1 MYFNLFV
8 QALEKAHVLAGQP
21 MIVSRAKGYKD
32 SEGRSVHDRLYIQ
45 GKELLTAKH
54 NANVE
59 LISSKLN
66 LELRPW
72 EDKRTMDSTTSWTLE
87 KSHVAKHTKTADD
100 YLWNNGRRV
109 TSEQS
114 TPVCLVDYDESV
126 VSVWKFLQNNILLQA
141 GNDDTVGGV

>member
-1 MYFNLFV
+1 
-8 QALEKAHVLAGQP
+8 

-72 EDKRTMDSTTSWTLE
+72 EDKRKMDSSASWTLE
-87 KSHVAKHTKTADD
+87 KSHLAKNTKTADD

-109 TSEQS
+109 TSEHS
-114 TPVCLVDYDESV
+114 PPVCLVDYDDSV
-126 VSVWKFLQNNILLQA
+126 ISVWKFLQNNILLHA
-141 GNDDTVGGV
+141 VNDVTDQQQHDGV